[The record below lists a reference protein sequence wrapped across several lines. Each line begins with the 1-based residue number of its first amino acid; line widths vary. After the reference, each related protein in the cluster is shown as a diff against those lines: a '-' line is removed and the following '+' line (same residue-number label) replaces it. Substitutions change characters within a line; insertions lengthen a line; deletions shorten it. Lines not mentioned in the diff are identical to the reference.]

1 MLLRMPVDIT
11 WPYGGGSP
19 GASIFHLRVPEP
31 DFPGDVALNDLVEI
45 VRLFYAALDDLYVD
59 SVRIR
64 FAGLLTGV
72 GPDKGTAVETDP
84 WEVAGAAAVG
94 PLPPSNQIVVGW
106 KTASA
111 TRSGR
116 GRTFIGP
123 LQYAVV
129 DDAGSPAAP
138 VLSLVRNAAA
148 ALVSAQD
155 NITQGGIGV
164 WSTKQSLFRDFTG
177 STVRD
182 TFAVLRSRRD

>member
-19 GASIFHLRVPEP
+19 GASIFHLRAADTDPSQATL
-31 DFPGDVALNDLVEI
+31 GSLIEI
-45 VRLFYAALDDLYVD
+45 VREFYAAMDDLYVG

-72 GPDKGTAVETDP
+72 GPDRGTAVEADP
-84 WEVAGAAAVG
+84 WEVAGTANVG

-116 GRTFIGP
+116 GRTFVGP

-138 VLSLVRNAAA
+138 VLSVVRDAAA
-148 ALVSAQD
+148 ALVTAQA
-155 NITQGGIGV
+155 TFTEGGIGV

>member
-19 GASIFHLRVPEP
+19 GASIFHLRASDGE
-31 DFPGDVALNDLVEI
+31 ALELVLGNLSEI
-45 VRLFYAALDDLYVD
+45 VRQFYAAMDDLYVAN
-59 SVRIR
+59 VRIK
-64 FAGLLTGV
+64 FAGLFTGV
-72 GPDKGTAVETDP
+72 GPDQGDAVEIDP
-84 WEVAGAAAVG
+84 WEVSGTAGVG

-116 GRTFIGP
+116 GRTYVGP

-129 DDAGSPAAP
+129 DDQGSPAPA
-138 VLSLVRNAAA
+138 VLAVVRDAAA
-148 ALVSAQD
+148 ALVSAQGSE
-155 NITQGGIGV
+155 QAGGIGV
-164 WSTKQSLFRDFTG
+164 WSTKQSVFRDFTG

>member
-1 MLLRMPVDIT
+1 MLVRMPVDIT

-19 GASIFHLRVPEP
+19 GASIFHLRCPDLEP
-31 DFPGDVALNDLVEI
+31 YTEVLGDLSEI
-45 VRLFYAALDDLYVD
+45 VRQFYAAMDDLYVD
-59 SVRIR
+59 SVRLK

-72 GPDKGTAVETDP
+72 GSDKGKAVEIDP
-84 WEVAGAAAVG
+84 WEVAGTAAVG

-106 KTASA
+106 KTSSA

-116 GRTFIGP
+116 GRTFVGP

-138 VLSLVRNAAA
+138 VLSVVRNAAA
-148 ALVSAQD
+148 ALVTAQGLL
-155 NITQGGIGV
+155 TEGGIGV